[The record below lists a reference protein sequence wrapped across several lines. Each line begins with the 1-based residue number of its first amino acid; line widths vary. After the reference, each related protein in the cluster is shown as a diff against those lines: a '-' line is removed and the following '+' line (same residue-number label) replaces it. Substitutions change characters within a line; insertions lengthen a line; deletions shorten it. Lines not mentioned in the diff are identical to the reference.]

1 MLSGGLV
8 AAGLITSS
16 AAAAGGSAT
25 NPVPSLTPAATQ
37 RLWTELVQRPRV
49 HALRT
54 AACQPLRAVFYAPTD
69 WRRLATKLA
78 ATPSPCAQYYISVPP
93 VGDKTQSRA
102 DEAWRIRALGPAFHA
117 LAEISVNGWTAW
129 VASTGQSWYAAGV
142 EARRRMAAAGYDVA
156 AGDTWALNELSSA
169 VRQGTGNARAN
180 MRAFLN
186 GLYDGD
192 GTLPAARGPVFI
204 AGIGQATTDL
214 SLYQARLQDWYEDAG
229 FWNDLS
235 RFASDWS
242 QEVYGDV
249 RHYAVAGAT
258 REARRDLLNE
268 YLQHQTSLAGV
279 APASADAARSFLAAF
294 SSPLANAAWRY
305 DAAFGWTDVPVELM
319 QDYVS
324 AQTYALRSAGNGRF
338 GYAWSPKNL
347 AGIPDATFNAQTDA
361 VLVRLAAAIADSGDT
376 PEAGCGAAWCTG
388 SLDGATA
395 TTAWRTFGAWQPSR
409 LAFTSPEQTVAPGA
423 ASTPLTVELQT
434 STGTPY
440 TAGVPVTVALSS
452 SSSTGELATGPGG
465 PWTATLTTPIASG
478 VSSTSFYF
486 RDAGVGSATIT
497 AAAAGKVAATQSV
510 TVGTAAPSPP
520 ASPPSIGR
528 RWWAGAGSRRPG
540 DRDTCCAGR
549 RRHDHVRAHRPEPR
563 RPCVARTP
571 RRPASVAGRLRRQP
585 EGPRAGLHRCVRRSH
600 AISTS
605 SPATSSRPC
614 GSAPSSAS
622 PGRWPSRPSPPRSR
636 ADSQPANDTA
646 RVVTVVEPPADDPC
660 TRRRSAP
667 RSAQPA
673 RRRAHVAGARRRDP
687 VRPLL
692 GRRRRPARG
701 TRDDTALDAADHTA
715 RGHVARGSPVD
726 EGAAGCSG
734 QGLARRHVPLQGAD
748 RRGQAGS
755 RPHVPRQA
763 DGGRRRRPAPDADD
777 PRQGLIAPEPADSIC
792 CTTEQNGG
800 AASRSHRGCPR
811 SARRAGERAR
821 SALLPA
827 RPAKRCAE
835 RPHHRADGRDVEG
848 LPAETAGETAAATRA
863 AVPRPSRARA
873 EVHSRFDPRLHFV
886 GSVTPDR
893 NGRGL
898 KTSSV
903 PPLDSGTYTLAYWC
917 PGCAGSS
924 RGRTFFVQRP
934 EQFTQRYRSRTLLR
948 IDTTQAC
955 PVTLP
960 NANRPPGQPRSV
972 AWYGNGLL
980 WAGLSA
986 DGVNAVPYDSVGADG
1001 SIGDKLLWVTS
1012 PSWSVPTITGER
1024 LDAPAPPLR
1033 VLGVNQGSFASAD
1046 EPSFMSPVSF
1056 PTAGCWRLRARVGD
1070 VSLSYVVDVVVRP
1083 AP

>member
-8 AAGLITSS
+8 AAGLITGS

-54 AACQPLRAVFYAPTD
+54 AACRPLRAVFYAPTD

-129 VASTGQSWYAAGV
+129 VASNGQSWYAAGV
-142 EARRRMAAAGYDVA
+142 EARRRMATAGYDVA

-204 AGIGQATTDL
+204 AGIGQATIDL

-268 YLQHQTSLAGV
+268 YLQHQSSLAGV
-279 APASADAARSFLAAF
+279 APTSADAARSFLVAS

-305 DAAFGWTDVPVELM
+305 DAAFGWTDVSVELM

-324 AQTYALRSAGNGRF
+324 AQTYALRSSANGRF

-361 VLVRLAAAIADSGDT
+361 LLVRLAAAIADSGDT
-376 PEAGCGAAWCTG
+376 PEAGCGAGWCSG
-388 SLDGATA
+388 SLDGAIA

-409 LAFTSPEQTVAPGA
+409 LAFTSPEQTVASGA

-478 VSSTSFYF
+478 VSSTSFYY

-497 AAAAGKVAATQSV
+497 AAAAGKVTATQSV
-510 TVGTAAPSPP
+510 TVGTAPP
-520 ASPPSIGR
+520 
-528 RWWAGAGSRRPG
+528 
-540 DRDTCCAGR
+540 
-549 RRHDHVRAHRPEPR
+549 
-563 RPCVARTP
+563 
-571 RRPASVAGRLRRQP
+571 
-585 EGPRAGLHRCVRRSH
+585 
-600 AISTS
+600 S
-605 SPATSSRPC
+605 SPAFPPPSSGGGGGPAPDLVVQATATP
-614 GSAPSSAS
+614 SAPAVGDTITYVLNVRNLGGPASRALLAVQLPSQVAYAGSQSDRGPGCTGGATLACDLDFLAGDLVATVRISAVVREPGTLAFNAVSSAQ
-622 PGRWPSRPSPPRSR
+622 PS
-636 ADSQPANDTA
+636 DSQPANDTA
-646 RVVTVVEPPADDPC
+646 RVVTVVEPPRTIRAPAHVRPALRAVGTPAPASRARGVAILSVRFSVGAAARLEARVTPLRS
-660 TRRRSAP
+660 TRPITLLAGTSLAGVRATK
-667 RSAQPA
+667 AQPA
-673 RRRAHVAGARRRDP
+673 AAARVSRAATYLFKARIGTTKLIRGSTYL
-687 VRPLL
+687 VRL
-692 GRRRRPARG
+692 
-701 TRDDTALDAADHTA
+701 TALDAD
-715 RGHVARGSPVD
+715 
-726 EGAAGCSG
+726 
-734 QGLARRHVPLQGAD
+734 ARR
-748 RRGQAGS
+748 
-755 RPHVPRQA
+755 
-763 DGGRRRRPAPDADD
+763 
-777 PRQGLIAPEPADSIC
+777 
-792 CTTEQNGG
+792 
-800 AASRSHRGCPR
+800 
-811 SARRAGERAR
+811 
-821 SALLPA
+821 
-827 RPAKRCAE
+827 
-835 RPHHRADGRDVEG
+835 
-848 LPAETAGETAAATRA
+848 
-863 AVPRPSRARA
+863 
-873 EVHSRFDPRLHFV
+873 
-886 GSVTPDR
+886 
-893 NGRGL
+893 
-898 KTSSV
+898 
-903 PPLDSGTYTLAYWC
+903 
-917 PGCAGSS
+917 
-924 RGRTFFVQRP
+924 
-934 EQFTQRYRSRTLLR
+934 RTL
-948 IDTTQAC
+948 
-955 PVTLP
+955 
-960 NANRPPGQPRSV
+960 
-972 AWYGNGLL
+972 
-980 WAGLSA
+980 
-986 DGVNAVPYDSVGADG
+986 
-1001 SIGDKLLWVTS
+1001 
-1012 PSWSVPTITGER
+1012 TI
-1024 LDAPAPPLR
+1024 R
-1033 VLGVNQGSFASAD
+1033 VKA
-1046 EPSFMSPVSF
+1046 
-1056 PTAGCWRLRARVGD
+1056 
-1070 VSLSYVVDVVVRP
+1070 
-1083 AP
+1083 